1 MQTRQLG
8 TTELYPTFL
17 GMGGFHLVETPQADV
32 TQLLNSYLDRGGNYI
47 ETAADY
53 GDGLSERKVGNAISH
68 RRDEFIL
75 ASKCSR
81 RTRNQANDSI
91 QQSLERL
98 QTDHLDIL
106 FMHAVQTEHEAEQIL
121 AQDGAIQAA
130 LEAQR
135 ASVVRYLAISGHG
148 YPYGLLKSISEFDY
162 DILMT
167 HFNYLDDFNYPVIS
181 KELVPQCQE
190 KGVGLIGMKALAD
203 GYLYR
208 SPEVGIRY
216 ALSQPISTL
225 VMGANT
231 LDYLNLDWEIIDN
244 FTPLE
249 KTEWDEVQTNGLE
262 LGDYVCRQCEKCD
275 SSGFKPSEIFAIEGE
290 FDRQMDDGRI
300 NDAAHYA
307 LREHLKHWFAQ
318 AESAKQRYAAYEPKV
333 NPAQDYSD
341 LNPLCP
347 YHIDIHR
354 KLHLAHAKLST
365 DGTIF

>member
-8 TTELYPTFL
+8 TTDLHPTLL

-53 GDGLSERKVGNAISH
+53 GDGLSERKVGHAISH

-81 RTRNQANDSI
+81 RTRNEANDSI
-91 QQSLERL
+91 QQSLKRL

-106 FMHAVQTEHEAEQIL
+106 FMHAVQTEQEAEQIL
-121 AQDGAIQAA
+121 ANNGAIQAA

-135 ASVVRYLAISGHG
+135 AGVVRYLAISGHG
-148 YPYGLLKSISEFDY
+148 YPYGLLKSIREFDY
-162 DILMT
+162 DLLMT

-181 KELVPQCQE
+181 KELVPQCQK
-190 KGVGLIGMKALAD
+190 KGIGLIGMKALAD

-231 LDYLNLDWEIIDN
+231 MEYLDLDWDIIDQ
-244 FTPLE
+244 FSPLDAE
-249 KTEWDEVQTNGLE
+249 EWEELQSTALE
-262 LGDYVCRQCEKCD
+262 LGDYVCRMCEKCD
-275 SSGFKPSEIFAIEGE
+275 SPTFKPSEIFAIEGE
-290 FDRQMDDGRI
+290 LDRQMDDGCI
-300 NDAAHYA
+300 EDAAHYA
-307 LREHLKHWFAQ
+307 LRERLKGWFAQ
-318 AESAKQRYAAYEPKV
+318 SEAAQHRYADYETHV
-333 NPAQDYSD
+333 NPGEDYSE
-341 LNPLCP
+341 LNRLCP
-347 YHIDIHR
+347 YNINIDR
-354 KLHLAHAKLST
+354 KLKLAHAKLSS